1 MATIT
6 IEVENRENAAQ
17 ACREVAGLI
26 DEGYVSGEIGWSCD
40 SWSIED

>member
-6 IEVENRENAAQ
+6 IEVENREDAVQ

-26 DEGYVSGEIGWSCD
+26 EEGYVSGMIGWSAD